1 MIKQTQLALL
11 ISAVLSA
18 PTLAEEVYSF
28 DEVVVSATRTNNQL
42 DDVAASVSVIT
53 DTEIEN
59 DMVTGLD
66 DLFKYTPG
74 VTVETNA
81 RQGVQGINIRGIEG
95 NRIKVLVDGVS
106 QGNQFDSGGSFLNSS
121 RVEVDTD
128 LLKSVEVVKGAASS
142 LQGSDA
148 IGGIV
153 AFETKDPADFL
164 QGRDVGGH
172 AKFNYSS
179 ADRTFSES
187 VALANKVGELESLV
201 AYTRRDGKELENF
214 GSPESLDSEAND
226 LLVKLQYQLNQA
238 NRIEFS
244 GNYIRNESTGPQTY
258 ESNRYSS
265 YSNASSNDTTKQYQL
280 GIKHIWGGDLVFA
293 DAIEWQLS
301 YLNKD
306 ESALT
311 NRTVEPSNPGAIPIA
326 QTKDYIY
333 SDKGYQF
340 DIQLDKFLSLGS
352 TEHYIVYGMS
362 YQDKDIKNINKERN
376 NPGADKEIFYM
387 PSASESRYGLFVQ
400 DEITMGDWIITPG
413 LRFDSFNTDPG
424 DATANPS
431 GNAQSDYTK
440 FSDSAVTGRLGAIY
454 KLNQEHRIF
463 AQVSQGFRA
472 PEFKELYYSFGNPN
486 HGYINKPNPDL
497 KAEESI
503 SYELGWRHNN
513 DISQSEI
520 AVFYSDYDNFIE
532 SKQVSGEM
540 RNPMNPAII
549 QYVNVEEAVIKGIEL
564 SNRLSWDG
572 FMPVEGFSSRV
583 AAAYT
588 EGKDGEGK
596 PLNDVN
602 PWNAVI
608 GLNYDSINQW
618 GTSLNLS
625 YTAAKKKSDI
635 NTDESDI
642 LPISSATVVD
652 LTAYYKPMEDLT
664 LRAGVFNLT
673 DEEYYSWN
681 DVKGETVVDKDL
693 TQASRNWAVTV
704 KYDF

>member
-106 QGNQFDSGGSFLNSS
+106 QGNQFDSGGTFLNSS

-280 GIKHIWGGDLVFA
+280 GIKHIWGGDLVIA

-311 NRTVEPSNPGAIPIA
+311 NRTVEPNNPGAILIA

-376 NPGADKEIFYM
+376 NPGVDKEIFYM

-618 GTSLNLS
+618 GTSLNFS

-681 DVKGETVVDKDL
+681 DVKGETIVDKDL

>member
-106 QGNQFDSGGSFLNSS
+106 QGNQFDSGGTFLNSS

-280 GIKHIWGGDLVFA
+280 GIKHIWGGDLVIA

-311 NRTVEPSNPGAIPIA
+311 NRTVEPNNPGAIPIA

-564 SNRLSWDG
+564 SNRLSWDS

-618 GTSLNLS
+618 GTSLNFS

-681 DVKGETVVDKDL
+681 DVKGETIVDKDL

>member
-352 TEHYIVYGMS
+352 TEHYIVYG
-362 YQDKDIKNINKERN
+362 KIK
-376 NPGADKEIFYM
+376 
-387 PSASESRYGLFVQ
+387 
-400 DEITMGDWIITPG
+400 T
-413 LRFDSFNTDPG
+413 
-424 DATANPS
+424 
-431 GNAQSDYTK
+431 
-440 FSDSAVTGRLGAIY
+440 
-454 KLNQEHRIF
+454 
-463 AQVSQGFRA
+463 
-472 PEFKELYYSFGNPN
+472 
-486 HGYINKPNPDL
+486 
-497 KAEESI
+497 
-503 SYELGWRHNN
+503 
-513 DISQSEI
+513 
-520 AVFYSDYDNFIE
+520 
-532 SKQVSGEM
+532 
-540 RNPMNPAII
+540 
-549 QYVNVEEAVIKGIEL
+549 
-564 SNRLSWDG
+564 
-572 FMPVEGFSSRV
+572 
-583 AAAYT
+583 
-588 EGKDGEGK
+588 
-596 PLNDVN
+596 
-602 PWNAVI
+602 
-608 GLNYDSINQW
+608 
-618 GTSLNLS
+618 
-625 YTAAKKKSDI
+625 
-635 NTDESDI
+635 
-642 LPISSATVVD
+642 
-652 LTAYYKPMEDLT
+652 
-664 LRAGVFNLT
+664 
-673 DEEYYSWN
+673 
-681 DVKGETVVDKDL
+681 
-693 TQASRNWAVTV
+693 
-704 KYDF
+704 

>member
-106 QGNQFDSGGSFLNSS
+106 QGNQFDSGGTFLNSS

-244 GNYIRNESTGPQTY
+244 GNYIRNESTGQQTY

-280 GIKHIWGGDLVFA
+280 GIKHIWGSDLVIA

-311 NRTVEPSNPGAIPIA
+311 NRTVEPNNPGAIPIA

>member
-106 QGNQFDSGGSFLNSS
+106 QGNQFDSGGTFLNSS

-280 GIKHIWGGDLVFA
+280 GIKHIWGGDLVIA

-311 NRTVEPSNPGAIPIA
+311 NRTVEPNNPGAIPIA

>member
-376 NPGADKEIFYM
+376 NPGVDKEIFYM

>member
-53 DTEIEN
+53 DQEIEN

-106 QGNQFDSGGSFLNSS
+106 QGNQFDSGGTFLNSS

-187 VALANKVGELESLV
+187 VALANKVGELELLV

-280 GIKHIWGGDLVFA
+280 GIKHIWGGDLVIA

-311 NRTVEPSNPGAIPIA
+311 NRTVEPNNPGAIPIA